1 MDSKDSNIL
10 LKMIRYLFWQS
21 IDFYKVPHFPKI
33 TPFQV
38 ICPNILDLDENHSS
52 FIKGQYIL

>member
-1 MDSKDSNIL
+1 MDSQDSNIL

-21 IDFYKVPHFPKI
+21 IDFYRVAHFPKI

-38 ICPNILDLDENHSS
+38 TCPNILDLDENNSS